1 MKKKKKDQKNYTQY
15 TIPRQIARPPGGLER
30 GLTDAANCHLRTA
43 VFFSLGKSL
52 LLPTVQCSLGTSDG
66 SFSWRLV
73 RGETPTHC
81 QPSSGG
87 VWAVF
92 RNEMFI
98 WWVLAVRWWQQRS
111 EWTQTDDEENV
122 NAHND
127 GEKAQEK
134 VLLKIFFYEGEPE
147 CQEALI
153 YTHTHTPACIH
164 TAGRIHT
171 RAHTHTHTHT

>member
-1 MKKKKKDQKNYTQY
+1 MHVNRPILRHTIVDRLEGTSVNGNILVNAILPYQKKKKDQKNYTQY

-87 VWAVF
+87 V
-92 RNEMFI
+92 
-98 WWVLAVRWWQQRS
+98 
-111 EWTQTDDEENV
+111 
-122 NAHND
+122 
-127 GEKAQEK
+127 
-134 VLLKIFFYEGEPE
+134 
-147 CQEALI
+147 
-153 YTHTHTPACIH
+153 
-164 TAGRIHT
+164 
-171 RAHTHTHTHT
+171 